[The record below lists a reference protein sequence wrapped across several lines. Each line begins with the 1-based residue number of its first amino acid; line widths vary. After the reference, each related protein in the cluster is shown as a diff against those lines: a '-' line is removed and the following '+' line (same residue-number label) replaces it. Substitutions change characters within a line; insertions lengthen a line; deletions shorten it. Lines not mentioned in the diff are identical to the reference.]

1 MNFIEIILNTTPKN
15 HNNVAITT
23 HASFNITNHII
34 RQLHEN
40 ISVSNL

>member
-23 HASFNITNHII
+23 HASFKITNDIT
-34 RQLHEN
+34 RQLHQN
-40 ISVSNL
+40 IAVNNL